1 MGVRPRY
8 IAANGTRRNA
18 KTTANNGIG
27 RSFFAKMG
35 TESEK
40 SYQKVRLIQI
50 KAVFLY
56 PKDSVCRL
64 LSISKN
70 GADTCGRWMLR
81 VARCTSSCCR
91 R

>member
-1 MGVRPRY
+1 VLK
-8 IAANGTRRNA
+8 I
-18 KTTANNGIG
+18 TANNGIG

-56 PKDSVCRL
+56 QKKIAYVDY
-64 LSISKN
+64 
-70 GADTCGRWMLR
+70 
-81 VARCTSSCCR
+81 
-91 R
+91 

>member
-1 MGVRPRY
+1 MKCATWVL
-8 IAANGTRRNA
+8 
-18 KTTANNGIG
+18 KTTANLSDG

-56 PKDSVCRL
+56 PKEVYQR
-64 LSISKN
+64 
-70 GADTCGRWMLR
+70 TGRIR
-81 VARCTSSCCR
+81 AGDGC
-91 R
+91 